1 MNEVRSPMAEGIM
14 KRFHGTH
21 VFVDSAGV
29 YQGKLDPFM
38 VETMKEV
45 GVDMSRHKPKLM
57 ENISDDSFDYVISLS
72 SEAYHQSEELTRFM
86 HCDARLWDIFDATL
100 AERAREARLAS
111 YRQARDQL
119 QHKILELFPVTEHP
133 TL

>member
-14 KRFHGTH
+14 KRFHGAH

-38 VETMKEV
+38 VEIMNEV

-57 ENISDDSFDYVISLS
+57 ESISDDSFDYVISLS
-72 SEAYHQSEELTRFM
+72 SEAYHQSEAVTRFM

-119 QHKILELFPVTEHP
+119 QHKILELFPATEHP
-133 TL
+133 IF

>member
-1 MNEVRSPMAEGIM
+1 M
-14 KRFHGTH
+14 KRFHGAH

-38 VETMKEV
+38 VEVMNEI

-57 ENISDDSFDYVISLS
+57 ENLSDDSFDYVISLS
-72 SEAYHQSEELTRFM
+72 AEAHHQAKDLTRFM
-86 HCDARLWDIFDATL
+86 HCDARLWDIVDATL
-100 AERAREARLAS
+100 AEGTRDARLAA

-133 TL
+133 VF